1 MHILIILA
9 NPRQNS
15 FSHQIAEAYKE
26 GAEDAGKTV
35 TLLDLYQTELQLDF
49 LRPESREEF
58 TEQHPIRQE
67 LQAMI
72 RRADE
77 LVIIHPLWWGRPPAI
92 LKNFIDQTFTPGFA
106 YKHAKAKKMV
116 PDRLN
121 SKPKGLLKGRSV
133 RLFITCDGQKWTNIL
148 RLVPYLSVWYF
159 YIVRFAGM
167 RLRSF
172 HLFDYMRRREDITR
186 NKWLA
191 KVNSIGQKT
200 KK

>member
-77 LVIIHPLWWGRPPAI
+77 LVIIHPLWWGGPPAI

-106 YKHAKAKKMV
+106 YRYV
-116 PDRLN
+116 RRRGIPRRLDII
-121 SKPKGLLKGRSV
+121 PKRLLKGRRV
-133 RLFITCDGQKWTNIL
+133 RLFVTGDGQHWTNLL
-148 RLVPYLSVWYF
+148 RTFPYL
-159 YIVRFAGM
+159 
-167 RLRSF
+167 
-172 HLFDYMRRREDITR
+172 
-186 NKWLA
+186 
-191 KVNSIGQKT
+191 
-200 KK
+200 